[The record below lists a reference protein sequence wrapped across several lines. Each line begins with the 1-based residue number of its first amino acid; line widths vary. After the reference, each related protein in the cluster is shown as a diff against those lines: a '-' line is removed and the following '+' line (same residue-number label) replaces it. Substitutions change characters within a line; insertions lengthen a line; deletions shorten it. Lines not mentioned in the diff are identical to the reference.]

1 MLAPHNVTS
10 TLRMM
15 SDAQLAQYAQM
26 HQNDPYIFPLAFQ
39 ESQDRKN
46 MRAQQMAKQTGQ
58 AQPPVNQQ
66 DLAQMMPQR
75 PIPQAMPQGAP
86 QAPQQ
91 AAPQLPEEQ
100 GIGAL
105 PAENLQK
112 MAGGGIT
119 GEHHFDKGGSAYG
132 YTPLTQADLPT
143 NPTAEEI
150 NQYTGTLRAGAEAA
164 AAPEQAKTAQLF
176 DPYIQKLKSKQAD
189 IENRKDTNTQMA
201 LLQAGL
207 GMLGG
212 TSPYAFQNIAAGGK
226 EGVAAYVSGKKAIED
241 SQDALDHSQFLA
253 EQAKSAALKGD
264 VKDQIALQNA
274 AQSSMMAGKHLQLAG
289 ITTLNTSQAKAG
301 ELAAKKEENEIK
313 ASDVAGKKDYYA
325 SEAELNRA
333 KIPSQSDKS
342 NALLDSKIN
351 SATLPFKK
359 KISDLLGKP
368 YVNEKAINNLIDEHN
383 AAVDAV
389 YAGHPEAVNKYG
401 HLPKFVAPK
410 DDTEGN
416 ESSFWDIFKSKS
428 STPDNSAA
436 AAAPTA
442 VTPTIAPNP
451 TIGLPAG
458 VPGATTRDGPLP
470 PGMNPNNPKGV
481 KFLGFEQ

>member
-46 MRAQQMAKQTGQ
+46 MRAQQMAKQAGQ
-58 AQPPVNQQ
+58 AQPPVVQQ

-75 PIPQAMPQGAP
+75 PMPQGMPQAAP
-86 QAPQQ
+86 QA
-91 AAPQLPEEQ
+91 AEQLPEEQ
-100 GIGAL
+100 GIGTL
-105 PAENLQK
+105 PADNLQK

-119 GEHHFDKGGSAYG
+119 GEHHFDEGGGAYN
-132 YTPLTQADLPT
+132 YTALTKADLPT
-143 NPTAEEI
+143 KPSASEVNEYTKQIQEEAE
-150 NQYTGTLRAGAEAA
+150 RR
-164 AAPEQAKTAQLF
+164 AAPEQAKTSALF
-176 DPYIQKLKSKQAD
+176 DPYIQKLQAKQAD

-226 EGVAAYVSGKKAIED
+226 EGVAAYISGKKAIQD
-241 SQDALDHSQFLA
+241 SQDALEHSQFLA

-264 VKDQIALQNA
+264 VRDQIALQNA
-274 AQSSMMAGKHLQLAG
+274 SQSSLMAGKHLDMAG
-289 ITTLNTSQAKAG
+289 ITLLNTSQAKAG

>member
-58 AQPPVNQQ
+58 AQPPVVQQ

-75 PIPQAMPQGAP
+75 PMPQQGMPQSAP
-86 QAPQQ
+86 Q
-91 AAPQLPEEQ
+91 AAPQALPEEQ
-100 GIGAL
+100 GIGTL
-105 PAENLQK
+105 PADNLQK

-176 DPYIQKLKSKQAD
+176 DPYIQKLQAKQAD
-189 IENRKDTNTQMA
+189 IEDRKATNTQMA

-226 EGVAAYVSGKKAIED
+226 EGVAAYVSGKKAIQD

-253 EQAKSAALKGD
+253 EQAKNAALKGD
-264 VKDQIALQNA
+264 VHDQIALQNA
-274 AQSSMMAGKHLQLAG
+274 AQSSMMAGKHLDLAG
-289 ITTLNTSQAKAG
+289 ISALSTSQAKAG
-301 ELAAKKEENEIK
+301 ELNAKAEENLIK
-313 ASDVAGKKDYYA
+313 KQ
-325 SEAELNRA
+325 EA
-333 KIPSQSDKS
+333 DT
-342 NALLDSKIN
+342 NALK
-351 SATLPFKK
+351 AQTLGVLQEKE
-359 KISDLLGKP
+359 GKWYETRIP
-368 YVNEKAINNLIDEHN
+368 TQQEK
-383 AAVDAV
+383 DALK
-389 YAGHPEAVNKYG
+389 AQHMAE
-401 HLPKFVAPK
+401 
-410 DDTEGN
+410 TE
-416 ESSFWDIFKSKS
+416 
-428 STPDNSAA
+428 AA
-436 AAAPTA
+436 AANLALKKAQGMYSPGTEMYDKYEKAMYENTKKYYNKYKLDLPPEPTPTFSVAGGQDDEWHWPSWLGGPSTPASAP
-442 VTPTIAPNP
+442 VTPLPVPGAP
-451 TIGLPAG
+451 LPSG
-458 VPGATTRDGPLP
+458 VPGSTPRGPLP

>member
-1 MLAPHNVTS
+1 MMLAPHNVTS

-66 DLAQMMPQR
+66 DLAQMMPPR
-75 PIPQAMPQGAP
+75 PMPQQGMPQAAP
-86 QAPQQ
+86 QALE
-91 AAPQLPEEQ
+91 QLPEEQ
-100 GIGAL
+100 GIGTL
-105 PAENLQK
+105 PADNLQK

-119 GEHHFDKGGSAYG
+119 GEQHFDKGGSAYG
-132 YTPLTQADLPT
+132 YTPLSKEDLPT

-150 NQYTGTLRAGAEAA
+150 NQYASALRTSAEAA
-164 AAPEQAKTAQLF
+164 AAPDQAKTSALF
-176 DPYIQKLKSKQAD
+176 DPYIQKLQAKQAD
-189 IENRKDTNTQMA
+189 IEDRKATNTQMA

-212 TSPYAFQNIAAGGK
+212 TSPYAFQNISTGGK
-226 EGVAAYVSGKKAIED
+226 EGVAAYVSGKKAIQD
-241 SQDALDHSQFLA
+241 SQDALDHSEFLA
-253 EQAKSAALKGD
+253 EQAKNAALKGD
-264 VKDQIALQNA
+264 VHDQVALQNA
-274 AQSSMMAGKHLQLAG
+274 AQSSMLAG
-289 ITTLNTSQAKAG
+289 RQLGLAGLAAFSTSQAKAG
-301 ELAAKKEENEIK
+301 ELSAKKEENEIK
-313 ASDVAGKKDYYA
+313 ASDIAGKKDYYA

-389 YAGHPEAVNKYG
+389 YEGHPEAVNKYG

-428 STPDNSAA
+428 STPAA
-436 AAAPTA
+436 ATAAPAA
-442 VTPTIAPNP
+442 VTPAIAPNP

-458 VPGATTRDGPLP
+458 VPAATTRDGPLP